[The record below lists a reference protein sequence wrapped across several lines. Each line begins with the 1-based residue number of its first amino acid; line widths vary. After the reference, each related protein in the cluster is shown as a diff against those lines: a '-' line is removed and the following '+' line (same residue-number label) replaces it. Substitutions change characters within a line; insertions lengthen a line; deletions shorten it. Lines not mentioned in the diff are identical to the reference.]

1 MKNVAP
7 FTKCIIH
14 INDEH
19 VDGADNIDIIMSM
32 YNLTEYSDNY
42 SDTAASL
49 WQFRRN
55 ESPAKDAGNPADVST
70 VNSTSFKYKSSL
82 IQKSTSAN
90 GNGVL
95 KVFKQFLAIFRNV
108 ID

>member
-1 MKNVAP
+1 MKNFAP

-70 VNSTSFKYKSSL
+70 VNSRSFKYKSISYKNQL
-82 IQKSTSAN
+82 LLM
-90 GNGVL
+90 VMEFL
-95 KVFKQFLAIFRNV
+95 KYLSSFGDL
-108 ID
+108 